1 MGHRSRLEFARLPVK
16 AGNSKQHRAALSRKL
31 LIQPT
36 EFEESVFCN
45 SL

>member
-1 MGHRSRLEFARLPVK
+1 MGHRSRSEFAGLPVK
-16 AGNSKQHRAALSRKL
+16 AGNLKQHRAALPRKL
-31 LIQPT
+31 LTQST